1 MEFLYILERIR
12 VPLLD
17 EIMYLLTNLGSMI
30 VFLLVT
36 MIFFW
41 CIDKR
46 KGYYLAIVG
55 LGGTVLN
62 QFMKLWFRIPRPWVL
77 DENFTIVEAARE
89 GATGYSFPS
98 GHSQSAVSTY
108 AGIALL
114 TKRRWLRIVSIIIA
128 VIVPFTRMYLGVHT
142 PADVLVASVMALLL
156 VFVLKPIVLG
166 SEKNIKWVLLTTFL
180 ISAIYLCFTRVY
192 AFPQNVDIA
201 CLLSGKENALS
212 MFGALFGLIVAYIV
226 DQKWINFSTKAV
238 WWAQLLKVVLGLLL
252 LLGVK
257 ELLKT
262 PLNFFLG
269 EEIGR
274 IARYF
279 LVTLTAGALWPIT
292 FCWFG
297 KLGAKEC

>member
-98 GHSQSAVSTY
+98 SPDTAFCHRKGESSW
-108 AGIALL
+108 
-114 TKRRWLRIVSIIIA
+114 RR
-128 VIVPFTRMYLGVHT
+128 
-142 PADVLVASVMALLL
+142 
-156 VFVLKPIVLG
+156 
-166 SEKNIKWVLLTTFL
+166 
-180 ISAIYLCFTRVY
+180 
-192 AFPQNVDIA
+192 
-201 CLLSGKENALS
+201 
-212 MFGALFGLIVAYIV
+212 
-226 DQKWINFSTKAV
+226 
-238 WWAQLLKVVLGLLL
+238 
-252 LLGVK
+252 
-257 ELLKT
+257 
-262 PLNFFLG
+262 
-269 EEIGR
+269 
-274 IARYF
+274 
-279 LVTLTAGALWPIT
+279 
-292 FCWFG
+292 
-297 KLGAKEC
+297 